1 MNCPAPEQWGI
12 NHGNTYLIAASR
24 GELNPERLK
33 EVGSARCVGMSLFF
47 WGKTLSF
54 PDLKPVKHN
63 FLADGKEARMAKIR
77 KRKVRWNPSNA
88 AGVVG
93 YRLYWA
99 VGEEAD
105 YESEFADIG
114 NVTEVILPDEVP
126 SFPTVAGDIEL
137 GVTAVD
143 HIGNESDMAK
153 FSAPFDF
160 TAPDAPTDLVV
171 ETI

>member
-1 MNCPAPEQWGI
+1 
-12 NHGNTYLIAASR
+12 
-24 GELNPERLK
+24 
-33 EVGSARCVGMSLFF
+33 MS
-47 WGKTLSF
+47 
-54 PDLKPVKHN
+54 
-63 FLADGKEARMAKIR
+63 KIR
-77 KRKVRWNPSNA
+77 KRKVRWNPSNS

-99 VGEEAD
+99 VGQAAD
-105 YESEFADIG
+105 YASEFADIG

-126 SFPTVAGDIEL
+126 SFPMVAGDIEL

-160 TAPDAPTDLVV
+160 TAPDAPTDLIV

>member
-1 MNCPAPEQWGI
+1 
-12 NHGNTYLIAASR
+12 
-24 GELNPERLK
+24 
-33 EVGSARCVGMSLFF
+33 
-47 WGKTLSF
+47 
-54 PDLKPVKHN
+54 
-63 FLADGKEARMAKIR
+63 MAKIR
-77 KRKVRWNPSNA
+77 KRKVRWTPSNA

-99 VGEEAD
+99 VGEAAD
-105 YESEFADIG
+105 YDSEFADVG
-114 NVTEVILPDEVP
+114 NVAEVILPDEVP

-160 TAPDAPTDLVV
+160 TAPDAPIGLVV